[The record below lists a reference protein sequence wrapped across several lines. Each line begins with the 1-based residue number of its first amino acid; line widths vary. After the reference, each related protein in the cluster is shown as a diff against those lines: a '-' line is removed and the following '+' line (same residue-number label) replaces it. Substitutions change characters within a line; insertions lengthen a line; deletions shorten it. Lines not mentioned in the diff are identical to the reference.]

1 MFVNRKTEIERLKL
15 ALSSKKSQLIVI
27 YGRRRCGKSALL
39 RKIMDD
45 SFVYYSADMSETPLQ
60 IKALSERMEKVVP
73 GFAGPVYGSWDVL
86 LRSFNNALKKRV
98 TLCIDEFPYL
108 VKNSPELPSV
118 LQNLVDERDHG
129 NFNIILC
136 GSSQAMMRGMVL
148 DSHAPLYGRTNEILR
163 VDPMQVGN
171 LKEFLGVNAVDAVT
185 EYSIWGGVPRYWEI
199 RKESKSIEEALLRH
213 VVNPHGLLADEPE
226 RLFADELRT
235 SIQAYTLLALIAAG
249 CHRLTEM
256 ASRVGKPATHLSG
269 ILSFLTGLKYIRR
282 ELPWGE
288 SVRSTKKTLYKI
300 DDPFLRFW
308 FTFIVPEKSRIE
320 AGLTGQ
326 VMKRINRE
334 LQGYVSAEWENLCR
348 RAVPF
353 LGLPGEFEPGARWWG
368 RAIDGTI
375 TEVDVVACSSD
386 GKSLLIGECK
396 WSDEQD
402 AQKTAEE
409 LQAKIKALPFVSH
422 HEVIPALFLKKK
434 PKNNPKGFLIFTPG
448 DVVGV
453 MV

>member
-1 MFVNRKTEIERLKL
+1 MFVNRNTEIERLIQ
-15 ALSSKKSQLIVI
+15 ALGSGKGRLIVV

-45 SFVYYSADMSETPLQ
+45 SFVYFSADMSESPLQ
-60 IKALSERMEKVVP
+60 IKALSERMEKAVP
-73 GFAGPVYGSWDVL
+73 GFAGPVYNSWDVL
-86 LRSFNNALKKRV
+86 FRSFNSALKKHV

-118 LQNLVDERDHG
+118 LQNLADDRGHD

-136 GSSQAMMRGMVL
+136 GSSQAMMKGMVL
-148 DSHAPLYGRTNEILR
+148 DSNAPLYGRAHEILR
-163 VDPMQVGN
+163 IDPMQVGN
-171 LKEFLGVNAVDAVT
+171 LKEFLGLNAVDAVT
-185 EYSIWGGVPRYWEI
+185 EFSIWGGVPRYWEI
-199 RKESKSIEEALLRH
+199 RKESGSLDEALSRH
-213 VVNPHGLLADEPE
+213 VVNPYGLLADEPE
-226 RLFADELRT
+226 RLFADEVRT
-235 SIQAYTLLALIAAG
+235 SVQAYTLLALIAAG

-308 FTFIVPEKSRIE
+308 FTFVVPERSRIE

-326 VMKRINRE
+326 VMKRINKE
-334 LQGYVSAEWENLCR
+334 LPGYVSAEWENLCR

-353 LGLPGEFEPGARWWG
+353 LGLPGEFEPGSRWWG
-368 RAIDGTI
+368 RTTDGTI
-375 TEVDVVACSSD
+375 TEVDVVALSSD
-386 GKSLLIGECK
+386 GKALLIGECK
-396 WSDEQD
+396 WSDDQD
-402 AQKTAEE
+402 AGKTAEE
-409 LQAKIKALPFVSH
+409 LQAKIKALPMAPRH
-422 HEVIPALFLKKK
+422 KVIPALFLKKK
-434 PKNNPKGFLIFTPG
+434 PENSPKGFLIFTPG
-448 DVVGV
+448 DVVDGIV
-453 MV
+453 